1 MVKRRLWMVI
11 ASAVCLMLAG
21 CSQLVSPDANTPRIT
36 KEELKPLLGDPEL
49 IILDVRVAEDWKR
62 SDSKIKGAI
71 REDPEEDFK
80 TWVSKYP
87 KNKTIV
93 FY

>member
-1 MVKRRLWMVI
+1 MILY
-11 ASAVCLMLAG
+11 CLSGALGG
-21 CSQLVSPDANTPRIT
+21 CSQVVVSDTKVPRMT
-36 KEELKPLLGDPEL
+36 KEELKSLLGNPGV
-49 IILDVRVAEDWKR
+49 IVVDVRITEDWKR